1 MAVGR
6 LLIKLRKDLENEVL
20 FLCSNFLDKTALP
33 IIPVHVI
40 L

>member
-1 MAVGR
+1 MALER
-6 LLIKLRKDLENEVL
+6 LLINFRKDLVFEVL
-20 FLCSNFLDKTALP
+20 FFGSNFLDKTALP